1 MDGIEMD
8 KTSMLYWY
16 PKIKLLRI
24 PQPMTMMVM
33 TKCDI
38 TELLGDCDGLSEQGV
53 RKHIDIPAVE
63 MTCENIGYP
72 VFMRSDFTSHKH
84 NWEKSCFVTKK
95 EDLVMHLQD
104 IISFSASAD
113 IFGGIPFTAVVIRKY
128 IKMATLFTAFQGKM
142 PVNPEYRLFIRDGKV
157 LCHHWYWV
165 PDAIQDASV
174 KGWRH
179 KLLNSVKKIDKDGD
193 IARLYRYAKMVA
205 EVLKG
210 SWSIDFCLG
219 ADGVWY
225 LIDAA
230 ESLRSWHPA
239 ECPNHGILRMPMS

>member
-1 MDGIEMD
+1 MD

-24 PQPMTMMVM
+24 PQPRTEMIT
-33 TKCDI
+33 TKLNI

-53 RKHIDIPAVE
+53 RKHIDIPSVE
-63 MTCENIGYP
+63 ELCERIGYP

-84 NWEKSCFVTKK
+84 NWKNSCFVTGK
-95 EDLVMHLQD
+95 EKIIPHLQD
-104 IISFSASAD
+104 LIEFSGSAD
-113 IFGGIPFTAVVIRKY
+113 IFGGIPFTAVVIREY
-128 IKMATLFTAFQGKM
+128 IPMATLFTAFYGEM
-142 PVNPEYRLFIRDGKV
+142 PVNPEYRFFIKDGKV

-165 PDAIQDASV
+165 TDAMQNPAMKDW
-174 KGWRH
+174 KGRIS
-179 KLLNSVKKIDKDGD
+179 KCMKKIDKDGD
-193 IARLYRYAKMVA
+193 IARLDGYAKMVA

-219 ADGVWY
+219 ADGTWY

-230 ESLRSWHPA
+230 ESFKSWHPA
-239 ECPNHGILRMPMS
+239 ECKNHMTIKGSMFKGE